1 MLCLIDAPRKS
12 AMKITGYA
20 TIHFLLSEGAKKK
33 RFCFKKSRPAF
44 RRFGVSFCGFHL
56 KEATLLWIR

>member
-33 RFCFKKSRPAF
+33 
-44 RRFGVSFCGFHL
+44 
-56 KEATLLWIR
+56 TLLF